1 MIKTTINITPVILS
15 GGSGTRLWP
24 LSKPSYPK
32 QFLNLLNSKTLFQE
46 SISRISKNN
55 FKKINL
61 NNPIIVANK
70 DHEFLIKDQL
80 ANLNINEA
88 TIILENLPK
97 NTAPSLTLASFEA
110 LKNKEDSVLIVMP
123 SDQVIK
129 NKRKF
134 NYVIKKAINIAIN
147 ESMVIFGISPT
158 EPNVNY
164 GYIKIKNKKG
174 IFDEYDVLDFKEKPN
189 LSIAKKLNKN
199 PLYKW
204 NSGIFVIKASKWLEL
219 ISHFEPLIFKKSHI
233 SYKNSTIKNG
243 CIVFRET
250 HFNSIPSKSIDYA
263 VAEKCPKSKFP
274 IKMIELDAG
283 WSDLGDWSSVWK
295 HSKKDNLNNA
305 IYGDVI
311 DCNTSNNLIYSTSS
325 LIVTLGLKNTLVVQM
340 DDSILIANMDKNY
353 NLKDLLSLLKSKKRK
368 ELESTKKN
376 LRPWGSFEIL
386 EEDRFFKVKKIEVK
400 PMSQLSLQSHK
411 KRAEHWVVVEGS
423 AEVLSGNKKIVLKQ
437 NESTFIPKN
446 TQHRLTNNSSKLLK
460 LIEVQTGSY
469 LGEDDIIRFK
479 DKYGR
484 N

>member
-1 MIKTTINITPVILS
+1 MTINITPVILS

-32 QFLNLLNSKTLFQE
+32 QFLNLLNSKTLFQG

-80 ANLNINEA
+80 ANLNMNEA

-110 LKNKEDSVLIVMP
+110 LKHKEDSVLIVMP

-129 NKRKF
+129 NKKKF

-147 ESMVIFGISPT
+147 GSMVIFGISPT
-158 EPNVNY
+158 EPNVGY

-204 NSGIFVIKASKWLEL
+204 NSGIFVIRASRWLEL
-219 ISHFEPLIFKKSHI
+219 ISHFEPLIFKKSLV
-233 SYKNSTIKNG
+233 SYKASTIKNG
-243 CIVFRET
+243 CIVFREC

-274 IKMIELDAG
+274 IKMIELNAG
-283 WSDLGDWSSVWK
+283 WSDLGSWPSLWK

-311 DCNTSNNLIYSTSS
+311 DYNSSNNLIYSTSS
-325 LIVTLGLKNTLVVQM
+325 LIITLGLKNTLVVQM
-340 DDSILIANMDKNY
+340 DDSILVANMDKNY
-353 NLKDLLSLLKSKKRK
+353 NLKDVLSLLKSRKRK
-368 ELESTKKN
+368 ELESTKKT

-423 AEVLSGNKKIVLKQ
+423 AEILSGNKKIVLKQ
-437 NESTFIPKN
+437 NESTFIPRN
-446 TQHRLTNNSSKLLK
+446 TQHRLTNKSSKPLK
-460 LIEVQTGSY
+460 IIEVQTGSY

-484 N
+484 D

>member
-1 MIKTTINITPVILS
+1 MTINITPVILS

-80 ANLNINEA
+80 ANLNMNEA

-110 LKNKEDSVLIVMP
+110 LKHKEDSVLIVMP

-129 NKRKF
+129 NKKKF

-147 ESMVIFGISPT
+147 GSMVIFGISPT
-158 EPNVNY
+158 EPNVGY

-204 NSGIFVIKASKWLEL
+204 NSGIFVIKASRWLEL
-219 ISHFEPLIFKKSHI
+219 ISHFEPLIFKKSLV
-233 SYKNSTIKNG
+233 SYKASTIKNG
-243 CIVFRET
+243 CIVFRES

-274 IKMIELDAG
+274 IKMIELNAG
-283 WSDLGDWSSVWK
+283 WSDLGSWPSLWK

-311 DCNTSNNLIYSTSS
+311 DYNSSNNLIYSTSS
-325 LIVTLGLKNTLVVQM
+325 LIITLGLKNTLVVQM
-340 DDSILIANMDKNY
+340 DDSILVANMDKNY
-353 NLKDLLSLLKSKKRK
+353 NLKDVLSLLKSRKRK
-368 ELESTKKN
+368 ELESTKKT

-423 AEVLSGNKKIVLKQ
+423 AEILSGNKKIVLKQ
-437 NESTFIPKN
+437 NESTFIPRN
-446 TQHRLTNNSSKLLK
+446 TQHRLTNKSSKPLK
-460 LIEVQTGSY
+460 IIEVQTGSY

-484 N
+484 D